1 VAYLCHESCALTGEM
16 LVAMGGRVARA
27 WIAESPGV
35 FHPAWTVE
43 QVAENIDA
51 IRDTSDPVVFAP
63 VPDGQLD
70 HLLYGFA
77 MARKG

>member
-1 VAYLCHESCALTGEM
+1 MAYLCHESCELTGEM

-35 FHPAWTVE
+35 YRPEWTVE
-43 QVAENIDA
+43 DVAADIEA
-51 IRDTSDPVVFAP
+51 IRDASDPVAFKP